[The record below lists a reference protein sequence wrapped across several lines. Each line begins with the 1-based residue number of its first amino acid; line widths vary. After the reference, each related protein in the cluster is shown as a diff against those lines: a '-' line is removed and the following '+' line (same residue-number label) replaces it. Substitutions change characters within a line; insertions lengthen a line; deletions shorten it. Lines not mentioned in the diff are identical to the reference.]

1 MDLGDITKVV
11 GKEAL
16 TMCDCCHEVMKKL
29 EKQEEVLSQL
39 IQFVAN
45 NHERIITLE
54 QERKRQISNSFIC

>member
-1 MDLGDITKVV
+1 
-11 GKEAL
+11 
-16 TMCDCCHEVMKKL
+16 MCDCCHEVMKKL